1 MKKRLLFCA
10 FAGSLASCQREGD
23 IQPARVSVASE
34 VVGTY
39 ETNAFTDVLH
49 VATPANQMPTINVTA
64 ETDTTVTMT
73 YTNPYPSLSE
83 DQISHVLVRR
93 QAEGVYFWTN
103 DTLIGSLQNDRAF
116 TSRGI
121 EKQAE
126 VLRINAVHSNKTVRF
141 VGFK

>member
-49 VATPANQMPTINVTA
+49 VATPANQLPTLNVTA

-73 YTNPYPSLSE
+73 YTNPYPSSSE
-83 DQISHVLVRR
+83 DQIPHVLVRR

>member
-23 IQPARVSVASE
+23 IQPARVSVTSE

-49 VATPANQMPTINVTA
+49 VATPANQMPSLTIAA
-64 ETDTTVTMT
+64 ETDSTVTMS
-73 YTNPYPSLSE
+73 YVDQYPSLTS
-83 DQISHVLVRR
+83 DQISHVLVRH
-93 QAEGVYFWTN
+93 QADGIYFWTN
-103 DTLIGSLQNDRAF
+103 DTLVGSLQNDRAF

-121 EKQAE
+121 ERQAN
-126 VLRINAVHSNKTVRF
+126 VLRVTITRPDKTVRF